1 MPKPQERPE
10 PRADKH
16 QTGETILNAEKEKI
30 IVDAMASFIGHTVK
44 ILPDDV
50 GAKLRELS
58 EKETDPAAMAVYETM
73 FRNLRLA
80 EELDRPLC
88 QDTGVVQFWVRCG
101 SGFPMMNEMERL
113 LTEAVR
119 KATHETPLRPNCVET
134 FSDVNTGNNVG
145 KGVPVIWWDIV
156 PDRDDC
162 EIYTYYAGGG
172 CSLPGKAEVFM
183 PGAGYKAIIPFV
195 LDRVTEYGLNACPPL
210 LIGVGVGNSV
220 ETAAMNSKKALMRS
234 VDSVSDDPKAAE
246 MEKLLEEGVNAI
258 GLGPQGF
265 GGSSSVLGVNI
276 VNTPRHPATLG
287 VAVNFGCWA
296 HRRGAI
302 VFDRDLGFRSTTH
315 SGFKG

>member
-1 MPKPQERPE
+1 MLNEER
-10 PRADKH
+10 DKR
-16 QTGETILNAEKEKI
+16 
-30 IVDAMASFIGHTVK
+30 IVDSMAAFIGHTVK
-44 ILPDDV
+44 VLPDDV
-50 GAKLRELS
+50 EEKLRELGRS
-58 EKETDPAAMAVYETM
+58 ETDPAALAVYETM
-73 FRNLRLA
+73 FRNIGLA
-80 EELDRPLC
+80 AELDRPLC

-101 SGFPMMNEMERL
+101 SGFPALNDMERL
-113 LTEAVR
+113 LTEAVL
-119 KATHETPLRPNCVET
+119 KATREAPLRPNCVET

-172 CSLPGKAEVFM
+172 CSLPGRAEVFM

-220 ETAAMNSKKALMRS
+220 ETAAMNSKKALMRK
-234 VDSVSDDPKAAE
+234 VGSVSDDPKAAE
-246 MEKLLEEGVNAI
+246 LERLLEDGINAI

-276 VNTPRHPATLG
+276 VNTARHPATLG

-296 HRRGAI
+296 HRRGVI
-302 VFDRDLGFRSTTH
+302 VFDRDLNCRSVTH
-315 SGFKG
+315 SGFAGQERRQA